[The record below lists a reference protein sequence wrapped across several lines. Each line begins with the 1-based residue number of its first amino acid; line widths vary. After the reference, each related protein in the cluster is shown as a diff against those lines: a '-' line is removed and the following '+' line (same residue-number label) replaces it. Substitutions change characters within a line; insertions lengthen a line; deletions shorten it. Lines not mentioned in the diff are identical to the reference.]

1 MPPPVAGFELLGAL
15 RPGPAGEPTPVAAYP
30 VHAPQGGD
38 LGARPRPPRVARPH
52 LPRAGRAM
60 SRTAARKVMSG
71 PDLRR
76 KLEGEG
82 VVLAAANWKLLS
94 KEDANR

>member
-1 MPPPVAGFELLGAL
+1 
-15 RPGPAGEPTPVAAYP
+15 
-30 VHAPQGGD
+30 
-38 LGARPRPPRVARPH
+38 
-52 LPRAGRAM
+52 M
-60 SRTAARKVMSG
+60 SRTAAKKVMSG

-82 VVLAAANWKLLS
+82 VVLAAANRKLLS

>member
-1 MPPPVAGFELLGAL
+1 
-15 RPGPAGEPTPVAAYP
+15 
-30 VHAPQGGD
+30 
-38 LGARPRPPRVARPH
+38 
-52 LPRAGRAM
+52 M
-60 SRTAARKVMSG
+60 SRTAARRSCQA